1 MSEIQ
6 DVDVDVDVD
15 VDIDIERGE
24 LEYEEYDTSSD
35 RSTRSS
41 FESTQEFKTT
51 PPTSKTRKTGKTRR
65 DFESGNEEWKEVVEN
80 DTKHLMRKCRKR
92 NKITSFLSN
101 FFAFANDST
110 NIYMLLFSL
119 ATFIIG
125 SIKEEYDIA
134 EYITIGLSGIATV
147 LQVAQ
152 VMFKFRKRSLFYKQA
167 SIYYKKIYRKLNKY
181 YYTTNTDQMAEY
193 LSIAYHDF
201 DKLNMDEHKAN
212 FNKFKSYT
220 TRTR

>member
-6 DVDVDVDVD
+6 DVD

-24 LEYEEYDTSSD
+24 LEYEEYDMSSD
-35 RSTRSS
+35 RSMRSS

-51 PPTSKTRKTGKTRR
+51 PPTSKTEKTGKNRKTRR

-80 DTKHLMRKCRKR
+80 NTKHLMRKCRKR

-193 LSIAYHDF
+193 LSIAYHDY

-212 FNKFKSYT
+212 FNKFRSYT